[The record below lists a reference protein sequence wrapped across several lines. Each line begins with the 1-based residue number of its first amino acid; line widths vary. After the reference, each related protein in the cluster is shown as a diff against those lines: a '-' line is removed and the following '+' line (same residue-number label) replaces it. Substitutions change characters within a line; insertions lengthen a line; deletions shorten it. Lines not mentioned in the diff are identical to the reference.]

1 HGDRTGCGGRGEGS
15 RARRRRRRIGHARR
29 TCSSRRSG
37 SPHRRPMAAGRPLL
51 GRGAHRARGRW
62 RTRRMV
68 RETRNVVPG
77 AGATRAAR
85 HDDDA
90 HRGQRMVETTADVRR
105 DIELTR
111 ERLSSTL
118 DELEQKLNVA
128 QVVRDHPW
136 PALALALGAGVL
148 LSGSGA
154 DMKAAAAT
162 VGATKGASS
171 KLADV
176 VASLLTG
183 VHSAL
188 NDRVTSWVDELKGA
202 IGAPMSTGRVE
213 SPIADRAD

>member
-1 HGDRTGCGGRGEGS
+1 
-15 RARRRRRRIGHARR
+15 
-29 TCSSRRSG
+29 
-37 SPHRRPMAAGRPLL
+37 
-51 GRGAHRARGRW
+51 
-62 RTRRMV
+62 
-68 RETRNVVPG
+68 
-77 AGATRAAR
+77 
-85 HDDDA
+85 
-90 HRGQRMVETTADVRR
+90 MVETTADVRR

-136 PALALALGAGVL
+136 PALALAVGAGVL

-171 KLADV
+171 KLAGALDDV

-202 IGAPMSTGRVE
+202 IGAPMSAGRVE

>member
-1 HGDRTGCGGRGEGS
+1 
-15 RARRRRRRIGHARR
+15 
-29 TCSSRRSG
+29 
-37 SPHRRPMAAGRPLL
+37 
-51 GRGAHRARGRW
+51 
-62 RTRRMV
+62 
-68 RETRNVVPG
+68 
-77 AGATRAAR
+77 
-85 HDDDA
+85 
-90 HRGQRMVETTADVRR
+90 MVETTADVRR

-136 PALALALGAGVL
+136 PALALAVGAGVL

-154 DMKAAAAT
+154 DIKAAAAT

-171 KLADV
+171 KLAGALDDV